1 MLTAP
6 DIVISYTR
14 NRCNARVAAQAGDD
28 RVAAAAYADAVTDA
42 LRTAGTEWQLIDRVA
57 AQFDRHPGLC
67 DLTEA
72 LRLAGL
78 RAPEGVR

>member
-6 DIVISYTR
+6 EIVITYTR

-28 RVAAAAYADAVTDA
+28 RLAAAYFAEATA
-42 LRTAGTEWQLIDRVA
+42 ATRRTAGTEWQLIDRVA
-57 AQFDRHPGLC
+57 TVFDRNPFLS

-78 RAPEGVR
+78 QAVASA